1 MANPSKQKGTAFE
14 TQCLNYLK
22 NWFTRIY
29 RAALSGGKDVGDLN
43 GVVRAEDG
51 AQVIF
56 QCKNH
61 KAMKLG
67 EWIKATQEQA
77 WNKTAATMNQ
87 TIGVLLVKRRGIGDK
102 NMGQTYA
109 VMELHDLS
117 KLLEEA
123 GYE

>member
-22 NWFTRIY
+22 TWFSHVY
-29 RAALSGGKDVGDLN
+29 RAALSGGKDVGDIN
-43 GVVRAEDG
+43 GVLREEDG

-67 EWIKATQEQA
+67 EWIKATKAQS
-77 WNKTAATMNQ
+77 WHKTMDTLEQ

-102 NMGQTYA
+102 NMGRTYA
-109 VMELHDLS
+109 IMELEDLAT
-117 KLLEEA
+117 LLKEA
-123 GYE
+123 GYK